1 MRKRSGAGSLSE
13 RVTFQKREE
22 VDDGYGN
29 SVSGDWQDIFTEP
42 ARMQP
47 QFGSRLTVEGVT
59 AARLAAMQPYFLK
72 VRSSLRTRAITAA
85 WRVYDARAG
94 MDAQGNPNRSFNI
107 KTIVNPDE
115 RNGTLEMLVVEGEAS

>member
-29 SVSGDWQDIFTEP
+29 PVSGDWQDVFTEP

-47 QFGSRLTVEGVT
+47 RLGSEPVI
-59 AARLAAMQPYFLK
+59 AARLTGIQPFTLT
-72 VRSSLRTRAITAA
+72 VRSSTRARAVTPA
-85 WRVYDARAG
+85 WQVVNARSG
-94 MDAQGNPNRSFNI
+94 TTYNI
-107 KTIVNPDE
+107 KAIANPDE
-115 RNGTLEMLVVEGEAS
+115 RNQWLEMLVVEGEPS